1 MVWRLAVIAL
11 ISTGMP
17 IVGASAQSVLEL
29 GGRRELF
36 VDDYLISQRSGLTL
50 RLHEPTRREV
60 VMIRD
65 APWEGSGSDFE
76 TVIRDGDVIRMYY
89 MGATLTTEN
98 GTKLPKPIVVRAC
111 YAESKDGI
119 LWVRPDLGLFDYEGS
134 KQNNILWMEKGL
146 DNFTPFKDA
155 NPDCPPDERYKALS
169 GHMNK
174 LFALKS
180 ADGIHWTRLKE
191 EPIISKGAFDTM
203 NNAFWDPLRKKY
215 FCYSRGYHDKDG
227 KDFTDAVKGTRDIRV
242 STSPDFRT
250 WSEPRL
256 VNFVNSPDEGLYTN
270 QVQPY
275 YRAPHVFLGF
285 PMRYVDRIAQKASL
299 MALPDPVHR
308 QRRMAFSPRY
318 GSVLTD
324 LQFMT
329 SRDGMTFHRWS
340 EALIRPGPERD
351 NNWVYGDALKG
362 LGLLETPSDDPT
374 AAPEL
379 SFYVTEGHW
388 KDASPLR
395 RYTVRVDGF
404 VSLQAKQAPG
414 EFVSKPLRFSGGKL
428 SLNFATSAAG
438 SIRTEL
444 QDVKGQPLPG
454 YSLEECDELFGDTL
468 DRAVSWGGRSEIKT
482 PTAGQPIRLR
492 MVLSDA
498 DLYSLQFVP

>member
-1 MVWRLAVIAL
+1 
-11 ISTGMP
+11 
-17 IVGASAQSVLEL
+17 
-29 GGRRELF
+29 
-36 VDDYLISQRSGLTL
+36 
-50 RLHEPTRREV
+50 
-60 VMIRD
+60 
-65 APWEGSGSDFE
+65 
-76 TVIRDGDVIRMYY
+76 
-89 MGATLTTEN
+89 
-98 GTKLPKPIVVRAC
+98 
-111 YAESKDGI
+111 
-119 LWVRPDLGLFDYEGS
+119 
-134 KQNNILWMEKGL
+134 
-146 DNFTPFKDA
+146 
-155 NPDCPPDERYKALS
+155 
-169 GHMNK
+169 
-174 LFALKS
+174 
-180 ADGIHWTRLKE
+180 
-191 EPIISKGAFDTM
+191 M
-203 NNAFWDPLRKKY
+203 NNAFWDPLRKQY
-215 FCYSRGYHDKDG
+215 FCYSRGYHDKNG
-227 KDFTDAVKGTRDIRV
+227 KDFMDAVKGTRDIRV

-256 VNFVNSPDEGLYTN
+256 VKFVNSPDEGLYTN

-285 PMRYVDRIAQKASL
+285 PMRYVDRIAQKVSL

-308 QRRMAFSPRY
+308 QRRMTFSPRY

-329 SRDGMTFHRWS
+329 SRDGMTFKRWN

-362 LGLLETPSDDPT
+362 LGLIETPSDDST

-395 RYTVRVDGF
+395 RYTIRIDGF
-404 VSLQAKQAPG
+404 VSLQARQAPG
-414 EFVSKPLRFSGGKL
+414 EFLSKPLRFSGGKL

-444 QDVKGQPLPG
+444 QDVEGRVLPG
-454 YSLEECDELFGDTL
+454 YSLAECDELFGDTL
-468 DRAVSWGGRSEIKT
+468 DRAVSWNGRSEIKT
-482 PTAGQPIRLR
+482 PAADQPIRLR